1 MNRIFILLIAILIN
15 LDAFGQNRINT
26 KLDSLQSVLSN
37 APSDTAKIAIL
48 IGISRDISCSDP
60 GKSVYYSEQA
70 LILSEKIKW
79 QRGIMLA
86 SESIGQ
92 INDICLNDHSSAI
105 KYYLRSIAIAQSVSD
120 SLVQANIY
128 NNIGNIYRIANKYVA
143 ALEHYKKSAD
153 FNTNPRDKVSP
164 IANSGVIYTNLGDY
178 AHALECYEKALKIT
192 ELLVSSSDRTKRD
205 SLTWFGLQLTI
216 GDVYIAMAQFEN
228 ALEKYNAALKMTQI
242 LKKPD
247 MEMWTLI
254 AIGKAYKLKKDYTT
268 AIQYFESSLAASNS
282 LNENYQKANI
292 LNELGNVYT
301 ETGDIV
307 KALNYAEQSRRI
319 CEEKKNKEQ
328 LPRTYT
334 TLGIIFTKKKNYN
347 KALPYFLNA
356 IDICQQTAAIEDE
369 KNAWEAI
376 SKTYE
381 YMGQSAKAFDAFRHF
396 ITLKDSI
403 YSVDKQKEMVRID
416 LQSGFSKK
424 QLADSLKQDD
434 AKKFFALSMQRQKAL
449 TYGGFAGL
457 FLVVLLSFFI
467 YRNYSQQ
474 KKANAIIS
482 SANATIQHE
491 KQVSENLLLNI
502 LPENVAQELKTDGK
516 VKAKLY
522 NDVTVLFTDFVNF
535 TESGERM
542 GPQALVAELDTCFQA
557 FDEIISKYNIE
568 KIKTVGDAYLAV
580 SGLPQANPIHAA
592 DMVKAAIEI
601 RDYMRKR
608 KETHGAEQRTR
619 QDQYI
624 RNHLRTRKGTI

>member
-1 MNRIFILLIAILIN
+1 MLSLLE
-15 LDAFGQNRINT
+15 
-26 KLDSLQSVLSN
+26 
-37 APSDTAKIAIL
+37 
-48 IGISRDISCSDP
+48 IGIVYDQCIHNFPLAID
-60 GKSVYYSEQA
+60 YYSQA
-70 LILSEKIKW
+70 LKLAVEQSDSIK
-79 QRGIMLA
+79 Q
-86 SESIGQ
+86 ESI
-92 INDICLNDHSSAI
+92 
-105 KYYLRSIAIAQSVSD
+105 YY
-120 SLVQANIY
+120 Y
-128 NNIGNIYRIANKYVA
+128 IGYIHQKTNKYNT
-143 ALEHYKKSAD
+143 ALDYYRRSLELSKD
-153 FNTNPRDKVSP
+153 PRFKTSLLG
-164 IANSGVIYTNLGDY
+164 NSGVIYNSLGDY
-178 AHALECYEKALKIT
+178 PHALECYEQTLRLT
-192 ELLVSSSDRTKRD
+192 ETLLSSSDRNIRD
-205 SLTWFGLQLTI
+205 SLTWFGLLLTV
-216 GDVYIAMAQFEN
+216 GDVYVAMSQYDK
-228 ALEKYNAALKMTQI
+228 ALENYNSALRISEI
-242 LKKPD
+242 LKRKNLGI
-247 MEMWTLI
+247 WALTN
-254 AIGKAYKLKKDYTT
+254 IGKIHKSKKNYDNAIKIFEQALDACNSTEDQDYKPRV
-268 AIQYFESSLAASNS
+268 
-282 LNENYQKANI
+282 LNEI
-292 LNELGNVYT
+292 GNVYV
-301 ETGDIV
+301 ETGDLA
-307 KALNYAEQSRRI
+307 KALQYAEQSLVI
-319 CEEKKNKEQ
+319 CRSIGDRQQ

-334 TLGIIFTKKKNYN
+334 TLGIIFTKKKDYK
-347 KALPYFLNA
+347 KALGYFLNA
-356 IDICQQTAAIEDE
+356 IDICQKTAAIEDE

-381 YMGQSAKAFDAFRHF
+381 YMGQPAKAFEAFRHF
-396 ITLKDSI
+396 IILKDSI

-434 AKKFFALSMQRQKAL
+434 AKKFFALSMQKQKAL

-580 SGLPQANPIHAA
+580 SGLPQPNPNHAA

-608 KETHGAEQRTR
+608 KETHGNLTFGIRIGLNSGSAVAGIVGIKKFAYDIWGDTVNTAARMEQSSEPGKINISETTYELVKELYNC
-619 QDQYI
+619 QYRGKI
-624 RNHLRTRKGTI
+624 QAKSKGFTDMYFVV